1 MIQVIKKWF
10 HRYFSDPQAVLL
22 AILLLVSFT
31 VLMTMSQMLAPV
43 LVSVAIAYLLEGLIQ
58 GLQQW
63 RVPRSIAIFF
73 VYSTFVALLCFIV
86 VILLPLLTAQ
96 LNGLVKN
103 LPSYVEKGHQLLQAL
118 PEKYPK
124 LISKE
129 QIDEAPPE
137 DEQKLSS
144 KEQGTSVKIV
154 YQQRPPDPPL
164 SNGEL
169 PQTLV
174 FYLPAS
180 SQVDDAQETPKPKE
194 QVDDA
199 QEAPKPK
206 EQVNDAQEAPKPK
219 AQVDETQAEEEPKPK
234 EQVDEAQEYPKLIS
248 KKQIDDMIGLIRS
261 KVKDISQTI
270 LSYSLA
276 SIPIVITLVV
286 YSVLVPLLVFFFL
299 KDKEKIFNWLVGF
312 LPKEHSVAQ
321 QIWMEMD
328 AQIGNYIRGK
338 VYEIFLVGT
347 FTYFAFA
354 YLGLNYAPLLAVLVG
369 LSVIIPYVGAVVVTF
384 PVIIVAYF
392 QWGVGPDF
400 LWAVGAYLVI
410 QALDGNVLVPLLFSE
425 AVNLHPVAIIVA
437 VLVFGG
443 FWGFW
448 GVFFAIPLATLV
460 KALLSAWPR
469 TQAEE

>member
-22 AILLLVSFT
+22 AILLLASFT

-43 LVSVAIAYLLEGLIQ
+43 LMSVAIAYLLEGLIQ
-58 GLQQW
+58 GLQRW
-63 RVPRSIAIFF
+63 RVPRSIAFFF

-103 LPSYVEKGHQLLQAL
+103 LPSYVEEGQKLLQAL
-118 PEKYPK
+118 PDKYPK

-129 QIDEAPPE
+129 QVDEA
-137 DEQKLSS
+137 
-144 KEQGTSVKIV
+144 
-154 YQQRPPDPPL
+154 
-164 SNGEL
+164 L
-169 PQTLV
+169 P
-174 FYLPAS
+174 
-180 SQVDDAQETPKPKE
+180 
-194 QVDDA
+194 
-199 QEAPKPK
+199 
-206 EQVNDAQEAPKPK
+206 
-219 AQVDETQAEEEPKPK
+219 EEEPKPK
-234 EQVDEAQEYPKLIS
+234 EQVDEAQEEPKPKEQVDEALPDEEPKPKEQVDEALPEEEPKPKEQVDEAQSEDYPKLIS
-248 KKQIDDMIGLIRS
+248 KKQIDDIIDLIRL

-299 KDKEKIFNWLVGF
+299 KDKEKIFKWLVGF

-321 QIWMEMD
+321 QIWLEMD